1 VSVNILRVDELC
13 RASLLRIK
21 GPLRHLTL
29 RLLFRPDQQL
39 DDDDDEEEDDVE
51 GDNPKPTPGDG
62 LARLAQVCTGPI
74 PPTTTEETPTYT
86 EDPKKGCPRVP
97 FEGNATFLILTI
109 LLLSACDVCC
119 AERRA
124 AGVV

>member
-1 VSVNILRVDELC
+1 MSVNILRVDELC

-62 LARLAQVCTGPI
+62 LARLAQVCAGAH
-74 PPTTTEETPTYT
+74 TTDNDRSNT
-86 EDPKKGCPRVP
+86 D
-97 FEGNATFLILTI
+97 IH
-109 LLLSACDVCC
+109 
-119 AERRA
+119 RRPEKSVSSGA
-124 AGVV
+124 V